1 MSNPPFSTDAT
12 DPRPIEPTPPEP
24 SECCNSGCDPC
35 VFDLHNE
42 EMHRYRR
49 LLTEWERRQ
58 QSKGGGLEDVATGAT
73 KLI

>member
-12 DPRPIEPTPPEP
+12 DPRPIEPTPPES

-49 LLTEWERRQ
+49 LLAEWEQRQ
-58 QSKGGGLEDVATGAT
+58 QSKSGGSSAGVTDIT